1 MHPWHVQGKA
11 FATIDMHGYQVNIR
25 TKMIARTV
33 FSLDTNIS
41 STVRISI
48 NIVTINNQQ
57 HVLRM
62 FFKRVDPFPDS
73 PIVLPLSVSIL
84 TSRVIKKEGFKEVVF
99 RISVRPVTD
108 SFLLHRKLKLP
119 MSNIQ
124 FPKRVSVLQASFA
137 NLACQN
143 GGGGVLIQQK
153 YIITIQCI
161 STYE

>member
-124 FPKRVSVLQASFA
+124 FPKTGICITGIFCEPCLSKW
-137 NLACQN
+137 
-143 GGGGVLIQQK
+143 GGGGLFSFNRNI
-153 YIITIQCI
+153 
-161 STYE
+161 